1 MERLTGIKNPL
12 IIAHRGA
19 SSKAPENTILSY
31 ETAWLQNADAIEVDL
46 RKTKDGVFI
55 CAHDNNFNRVSGST
69 KNISESTFE
78 SLLKIDIGSWKGQKF
93 KTQRVPKLEEVLKRL
108 PNRKIIFIEI
118 KGVTKNLNQL
128 MKLISNSNL
137 KKNQV
142 HFLCYLPS
150 VIKNIKKKFPTQKA
164 TLNLIPS
171 LFDYDEERIK
181 EEIKNSNSDG
191 VSLHVDSKQ
200 SIKLI
205 EKLKNEKFFVLTW
218 TVNDKK
224 FMEKLIKSKVDG
236 IITDYPKKLAKILE
250 RINEQK

>member
-1 MERLTGIKNPL
+1 M
-12 IIAHRGA
+12 
-19 SSKAPENTILSY
+19 Y
-31 ETAWLQNADAIEVDL
+31 
-46 RKTKDGVFI
+46 
-55 CAHDNNFNRVSGST
+55 
-69 KNISESTFE
+69 
-78 SLLKIDIGSWKGQKF
+78 
-93 KTQRVPKLEEVLKRL
+93 KRQ
-108 PNRKIIFIEI
+108 IIFIEI
-118 KGVTKNLNQL
+118 KGVNKNLNQL

-150 VIKNIKKKFPTQKA
+150 VIKNIKKNFPTQKA

-191 VSLHVDSKQ
+191 ISLHVDSKQ

-205 EKLKNEKFFVLTW
+205 EKLKSEKFFVLTW

-224 FMEKLIKSKVDG
+224 FMKKLIKSKVDG
-236 IITDYPKKLAKILE
+236 IITDYPQKMAKILKK
-250 RINEQK
+250 INEQK